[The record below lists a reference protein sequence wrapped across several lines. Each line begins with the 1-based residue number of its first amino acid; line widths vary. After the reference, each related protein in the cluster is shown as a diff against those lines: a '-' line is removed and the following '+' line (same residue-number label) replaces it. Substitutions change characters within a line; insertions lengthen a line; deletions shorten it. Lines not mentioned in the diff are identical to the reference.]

1 MLEQFD
7 RPSLGI
13 TLKALGRALLREQMH
28 QGCSHLLSR
37 SPGLVPLLGMPV
49 SAVDGQQPLELLRQ
63 LAAGIRPGLG
73 GSAPW
78 GGSGR

>member
-1 MLEQFD
+1 MFEQFD

-37 SPGLVPLLGMPV
+37 APGLVTLQGMPV
-49 SAVDGQQPLELLRQ
+49 TAVDGQQPLELLGQ
-63 LAAGIRPGLG
+63 LAAGVRPGLR
-73 GSAPW
+73 GSAPR